1 MSGARMRCGAAAVGI
16 VFAASLVLT
25 GCSIL
30 PSAPAAT
37 GGTAGPSGSQASDPT
52 SGPTQIDAVQGFEG
66 MPATFPVSDVPIIA
80 GDIPFGIDLGTGWT
94 VIVKVSDLTAAFTDA
109 GDKLK
114 AAGYTAQVE
123 QAGDSGSFGDYLSD
137 KYQVQ
142 VTAQNTQDYGPSVT
156 YVVVL
161 QG

>member
-1 MSGARMRCGAAAVGI
+1 MSGARMRCGAAAAGI

-25 GCSIL
+25 GCSML
-30 PSAPAAT
+30 PSAPTAT
-37 GGTAGPSGSQASDPT
+37 GGPEQSAPQTVAASSNPPQ
-52 SGPTQIDAVQGFEG
+52 GGAVQGFEG
-66 MPATFPVSDVPIIA
+66 MPATFPASDVPIIA

-94 VIVKVSDLTAAFTDA
+94 VIVKVSDLASAFTDA

-123 QAGDSGSFGDYLSD
+123 QAGDSGSFGDYLSA

-142 VTAQNTQDYGPSVT
+142 VTAQDTKDYGPSVT